1 MAAGNGEAL
10 SGIGRRSLMAAAAAA
25 TVAPGHVF
33 ASTPLKFGVVLPLTG
48 PAAFYGA
55 DQVKAISWAVE
66 DVNKAGG
73 AAGQPLQM
81 VAIDSQADPQ
91 VGIAAVNRLVSVEK
105 APAYVV
111 SWSGVVRAT
120 AVVAN
125 REKILELSSGATSPN
140 IAKLGEYVYTIFPL
154 ADVEAVSAAKW
165 QVTQLKKPKAAVV
178 YVNNEGGIDGAKY
191 YRDAFVAAGG
201 SVVAYE
207 AYDPKQTD
215 FSGMLLRVQ
224 AANPDIIWVQGDVAD
239 IPLVIGQI
247 RQLGLKQTI
256 ATTSSG
262 QNMRIVQQLGPAAE
276 GLLVTSLAPGPDV
289 NPNVAKFIERWEKEE
304 KRIPNGLP
312 FTQYMYDSVYVL
324 RDLFRH
330 TLDKKRSP
338 TGENLRLAM
347 TEIPS
352 FDLPM
357 TGTLKIISE
366 NGEHRVKKP
375 VYILQVKGGKYVP
388 FATIGVD

>member
-1 MAAGNGEAL
+1 MVVRYNV
-10 SGIGRRSLMAAAAAA
+10 SRRTFMVAAAASAIPTAGFAA
-25 TVAPGHVF
+25 D
-33 ASTPLKFGVVLPLTG
+33 PLKFGVVLPLTG
-48 PAAFYGA
+48 PSAFYGA

-73 AAGQPLQM
+73 VGGRPLQM
-81 VAIDSQADPQ
+81 VAVDSQADPQ
-91 VGIAAVNRLVSVEK
+91 VGIAAVNRLASVEK

-140 IAKLGEYVYTIFPL
+140 IAKLGEFVYTIFPL

-165 QVTQLKKPKAAVV
+165 QIAHLKKSKAAVV
-178 YVNNEGGIDGAKY
+178 YVNNEGGIDGAKD

-201 SVVAYE
+201 KVVAFE

-224 AANPDIIWVQGDVAD
+224 SSQPDIIWVQGDVAD
-239 IPLVIGQI
+239 IPLVVGQI

-262 QNMRIVQQLGPAAE
+262 QNMRIVQQLGAAAE
-276 GLLVTSLAPGPDV
+276 GLLVTSLAPGSDV
-289 NPNVAKFIERWEKEE
+289 NPNVATFIARWEKDE
-304 KRIPNGLP
+304 KRTPNGLP
-312 FTQYMYDSVYVL
+312 FTQYMYDSVYVF
-324 RDLFRH
+324 RDLFKH
-330 TLDKKRSP
+330 TIDKQRSV

-357 TGTLKIISE
+357 TGLLKIISE
-366 NGEHRVKKP
+366 KGEHRVKKP
-375 VYILQVKGGKYVP
+375 VYILEVKGGKYTP

>member
-1 MAAGNGEAL
+1 MMA
-10 SGIGRRSLMAAAAAA
+10 SAAAPGAALA
-25 TVAPGHVF
+25 AD
-33 ASTPLKFGVVLPLTG
+33 PLKFGVVLPLTG

-66 DVNKAGG
+66 DINKAGG
-73 AAGQPLQM
+73 VAGRPLQM

-91 VGIAAVNRLVSVEK
+91 VGNSAVNRLASVEK
-105 APAYVV
+105 AAAYVV
-111 SWSGVVRAT
+111 SWSGVVRST

-125 REKILELSSGATSPN
+125 REKILELSSGATAPH
-140 IAKLGEYVYTIFPL
+140 IAKLGEFVYTIFPL

-165 QVTQLKKPKAAVV
+165 QIGTLKKTKAAVV

-191 YRDAFVAAGG
+191 YRDAFTAAGG
-201 SVVAYE
+201 SVVAFE

-224 AANPDIIWVQGDVAD
+224 ASQPDMIWVQGDVAD
-239 IPLVIGQI
+239 IPVVIGQI
-247 RQLGLKQTI
+247 RQLGLTQTV

-276 GLLVTSLAPGPDV
+276 GLLVTSLAPGPEV
-289 NPNVAKFIERWEKEE
+289 NPNVATFIERWQKEE
-304 KRIPNGLP
+304 KRTPNGLP
-312 FTQYMYDSVYVL
+312 FTQYMYDSVFVL

-330 TLDKKRSP
+330 SLDKNRAP
-338 TGENLRLAM
+338 TGDNLRLAM

-366 NGEHRVKKP
+366 NGEHRVNKP
-375 VYILQVKGGKYVP
+375 VYILEVKGGKYAP